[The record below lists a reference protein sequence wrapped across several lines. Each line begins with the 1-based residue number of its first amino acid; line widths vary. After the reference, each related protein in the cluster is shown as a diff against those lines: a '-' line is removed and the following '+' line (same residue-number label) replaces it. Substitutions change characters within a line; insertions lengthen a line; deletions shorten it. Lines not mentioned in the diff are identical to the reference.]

1 MPAPL
6 AIGSLVLGGIQAV
19 GGLIGALNMGRRP
32 RFAEDPRFTQ
42 AAGRAEYMAGMG
54 YTPQERAAFQSDVAA
69 QTAGDYRRGIDM
81 SGGNMARA
89 LGGISTA
96 RTIGAFNRFAGQDAA
111 LRRQNINYA
120 DQFSRERQRRADMQ
134 TRADME
140 QYDAEQRALGQAMSS
155 GLTQMAGA
163 ANFNQAMNFYGKQ
176 GVAGASGGGGL
187 DFLGGKTSSPNFG
200 GIGVKNIYGGGG
212 FPSLLEGSNLDLYSS
227 IYFPKYPTAPKKQ

>member
-19 GGLIGALNMGRRP
+19 GGLIGAMNMGRRP
-32 RFAEDPRFTQ
+32 RFTEDPRFAQ

-54 YTPQERAAFQSDVAA
+54 YTPQERASFQSDIAA
-69 QTAGDYRRGIDM
+69 QNAGDYRRGIDM

-96 RTIGAFNRFAGQDAA
+96 RTMGAYNRFAGQDAA
-111 LRRQNINYA
+111 LRRQNIQYA
-120 DQFSRERQRRADMQ
+120 DQFSRERQRRSDMQ
-134 TRADME
+134 TRSDME

-163 ANFNQAMNFYGKQ
+163 ANFSQAMNFYGKQ
-176 GVAGASGGGGL
+176 GMTGASGGGGSAGG
-187 DFLGGKTSSPNFG
+187 LGGGFG
-200 GIGVKNIYGGGG
+200 NPDIGLKSIYGGGG
-212 FPSLLEGSNLDLYSS
+212 FPSLTKGFNFSPS
-227 IYFPKYPTAPKKQ
+227 IYFPTGK

>member
-32 RFAEDPRFTQ
+32 RFAEDPRFAQ

-96 RTIGAFNRFAGQDAA
+96 RTMGAFNRFAGQDAA

-120 DQFSRERQRRADMQ
+120 DQFSRERQRRMDMQ

-163 ANFNQAMNFYGKQ
+163 ANFSQAMNFYGKQ
-176 GVAGASGGGGL
+176 GIGGASGGGATGG
-187 DFLGGKTSSPNFG
+187 LGGGVGNPN
-200 GIGVKNIYGGGG
+200 IGFKSIYGGGG
-212 FPSLLEGSNLDLYSS
+212 LPGLPKGPNLDFSPS
-227 IYFPKYPTAPKKQ
+227 IFFPD

>member
-19 GGLIGALNMGRRP
+19 GGLISAMNMGSRP
-32 RFAEDPRFTQ
+32 RFQEDPRFTG

-54 YTPQERAAFQSDVAA
+54 YMPQERAAFQGDIAA

-96 RTIGAFNRFAGQDAA
+96 RTMGAYNRFAAQDAS
-111 LRRQNINYA
+111 LRRQNIQYS

-134 TRADME
+134 TQADMA
-140 QYDAEQRALGQAMSS
+140 QYDREQQATGQAISS
-155 GLTQMAGA
+155 GLTGMAGA
-163 ANFNQAMNFYGKQ
+163 ANFSQAMNFYGKQ
-176 GVAGASGGGGL
+176 GMTGGAAGGGGGGGL
-187 DFLGGKTSSPNFG
+187 GFQGFNIPGLEGIGTSTPNYG
-200 GIGVKNIYGGGG
+200 GIGFQNIYGGGSPLK
-212 FPSLLEGSNLDLYSS
+212 FPG
-227 IYFPKYPTAPKKQ
+227 

>member
-32 RFAEDPRFTQ
+32 RFAEDPRFAQ

-96 RTIGAFNRFAGQDAA
+96 RTMGAFNRFAGQDAA

-120 DQFSRERQRRADMQ
+120 DQFSRERQRRMDMQ

-176 GVAGASGGGGL
+176 GMGGASGGGATSGLGGGL
-187 DFLGGKTSSPNFG
+187 DFLSGMTGGSNFG
-200 GIGVKNIYGGGG
+200 GVGLKNIYGGGG
-212 FPSLLEGSNLDLYSS
+212 LPSLPKLNLDFSPS
-227 IYFPKYPTAPKKQ
+227 IYLPTDK